1 MKNILCFSAIL
12 ILFFSACK
20 EDTTVHEIEI
30 KKELKEKELVFS
42 AIKSAWNFQE
52 RTLTPESQIIATNW
66 NEWRVFVN
74 ELNQK
79 PAATI
84 SAYKIKTKSLV
95 QKAEVLQ
102 SSIPSKLNKPQIKS
116 RLSALV
122 TKLKALNMFLNI
134 DRIPE
139 KRVVTMVSDLNLEV
153 NAFNDQIEEIVR
165 RGNIQMEEGEAVM
178 IQKIGGKKP
187 SLEAIPKPETPQQGN
202 TPSFEEIK

>member
-1 MKNILCFSAIL
+1 MKKILSFLFL
-12 ILFFSACK
+12 IYLFSACK
-20 EDTTVHEIEI
+20 EDTTVRDIEI

-42 AIKSAWNFQE
+42 AIQSAWHFQE
-52 RTLTPESQIIATNW
+52 RSLTPESQNIATNW
-66 NEWRVFVN
+66 NEWRVFIN

-84 SAYKIKTKSLV
+84 SAYKMKTKSLV

-102 SSIPSKLNKPQIKS
+102 NTIPKRLDKTQIKS
-116 RLSALV
+116 RLNALI

-139 KRVVTMVSDLNLEV
+139 KRVVTMVTDLNLEV
-153 NAFNDQIEEIVR
+153 IAFNEQIEEIVR
-165 RGNIQMEEGEAVM
+165 RENIQMEEGEAIM

-187 SLEAIPKPETPQQGN
+187 TPEAIPQPEKPQQG
-202 TPSFEEIK
+202 TVHSFEEIK